1 MIAKTASGVFPCA
14 KGPEIFRS
22 ESVKVMQS
30 LLTEISKRLSTPI
43 LWVLSSALLLSGCA
57 SPSLEDYADRTPELV
72 PEEFFTGELSA
83 RGVVKNFSGE
93 VIRTFDADIS
103 ASWDDEGVG
112 TLDEVFR
119 FNDGEVQTRVWTLTP
134 SEDGYHADAG
144 DVVEPGTMRW
154 SGNAIHMN
162 YVLRVAYGDGTLDV
176 RMDDWMYLIT
186 PDTLINQTTM
196 SKWGIDVGEVVLVI
210 QKK

>member
-1 MIAKTASGVFPCA
+1 MQNRLIHRKASGL
-14 KGPEIFRS
+14 G
-22 ESVKVMQS
+22 QLS
-30 LLTEISKRLSTPI
+30 LI
-43 LWVLSSALLLSGCA
+43 LLLMLALAGCA
-57 SPSLEDYADRTPELV
+57 GPSLDDYLGAEPTLIPQ
-72 PEEFFTGELSA
+72 EFFNGELSA

-93 VIRTFDADIS
+93 VIRTFDADIVTT
-103 ASWDDEGVG
+103 WDADGVG

-134 SEDGYHADAG
+134 ADTSYHAEAG

-154 SGNAIHMN
+154 QGNAIHMN
-162 YVLRVAYGDGTLDV
+162 YVLEVSYGDGTIDV

-196 SKWGIDVGEVVLVI
+196 SKWGVDVGEVVLVI
-210 QKK
+210 QKKRGGD

>member
-1 MIAKTASGVFPCA
+1 
-14 KGPEIFRS
+14 
-22 ESVKVMQS
+22 MQS
-30 LLTEISKRLSTPI
+30 LLTKLLKRQSTSL
-43 LWVLSSALLLSGCA
+43 LWVLFLALLLSGCA
-57 SPSLEDYADRTPELV
+57 SPSPEKYADLKPELV

-103 ASWDDEGVG
+103 ASWDDDGVG

-134 SEDGYHADAG
+134 AEDGYHAEAG

-196 SKWGIDVGEVVLVI
+196 SKWGINVGEVVLVI

>member
-1 MIAKTASGVFPCA
+1 
-14 KGPEIFRS
+14 
-22 ESVKVMQS
+22 MQS
-30 LLTEISKRLSTPI
+30 LFTEISKRLSKLI
-43 LWVLSSALLLSGCA
+43 LWVPVSALLLTGCA
-57 SPSLEDYADRTPELV
+57 SPSLDDYADRTPELV
-72 PEEFFTGELSA
+72 PEQFFAGELSA
-83 RGVVKNFSGE
+83 RGVVKNLSGE

-103 ASWDDEGVG
+103 ASWNDKGVG

-119 FNDGEVQTRVWTLTP
+119 FDDGEVQTRVWTLTP
-134 SEDGYHADAG
+134 TEEGLHADAG

-154 SGNAIHMN
+154 RGNAIHMN
-162 YVLRVAYGDGTLDV
+162 YVLRVPYDDGTLDV

-196 SKWGIDVGEVVLVI
+196 SKWGIDVGELVLVI

>member
-1 MIAKTASGVFPCA
+1 MN
-14 KGPEIFRS
+14 
-22 ESVKVMQS
+22 SVKNTQS
-30 LLTEISKRLSTPI
+30 LLAGIPKTGLRSII
-43 LWVLSSALLLSGCA
+43 LLIAVFTLLSGCSGPA
-57 SPSLEDYADRTPELV
+57 LTDYADRSPRLV
-72 PEEFFTGELSA
+72 PEQFFSGELTA
-83 RGVVKNFSGE
+83 RGVVKDFSGE

-103 ASWDDEGVG
+103 ASWDSAGVG

-119 FNDGEVQTRVWTLTP
+119 FDDGEVQTRVWTLTP
-134 SEDGYHADAG
+134 SDTGDRYHADAG

-162 YVLRVAYGDGTLDV
+162 YVLQVAYGDGTLDV

-196 SKWGIDVGEVVLVI
+196 SKWGIDVGEIVLVI
-210 QKK
+210 QKR

>member
-1 MIAKTASGVFPCA
+1 
-14 KGPEIFRS
+14 
-22 ESVKVMQS
+22 MQS
-30 LLTEISKRLSTPI
+30 LFTEISKRLSTHI
-43 LWVLSSALLLSGCA
+43 LWVLFSTLLLSGCA

-119 FNDGEVQTRVWTLTP
+119 FDDGEVQTRVWTLTP
-134 SEDGYHADAG
+134 AEDGYHADAG

-162 YVLRVAYGDGTLDV
+162 YVLQVAYGDGTLDV

>member
-1 MIAKTASGVFPCA
+1 
-14 KGPEIFRS
+14 
-22 ESVKVMQS
+22 MQS

-43 LWVLSSALLLSGCA
+43 LWVLASALLLSGCA

-119 FNDGEVQTRVWTLTP
+119 FDDGEVQTRVWTLTP
-134 SEDGYHADAG
+134 IDVGYHADAG

-162 YVLRVAYGDGTLDV
+162 YLLRVAYGDGTLDV

-210 QKK
+210 QKKEQTTN

>member
-1 MIAKTASGVFPCA
+1 
-14 KGPEIFRS
+14 
-22 ESVKVMQS
+22 MQS
-30 LLTEISKRLSTPI
+30 PFAEISKRLSTPI

-57 SPSLEDYADRTPELV
+57 SPSLEDYSDRTPELV

-134 SEDGYHADAG
+134 SEEGYHANAG

-154 SGNAIHMN
+154 RGNAIHMN
-162 YVLRVAYGDGTLDV
+162 YVLRVSYGDGTLDV